1 MDDDADIALMLGA
14 DPQHADD
21 KLAEKIQK
29 YKMLSNKLD
38 DRKCIPAYDIKLQLW
53 FAYLRLAS
61 SQIACHHNA

>member
-1 MDDDADIALMLGA
+1 MLNVLKEVMSMDDDADIALMLGA

-38 DRKCIPAYDIKLQLW
+38 DRKCIPAYDIELQLSGSG
-53 FAYLRLAS
+53 LPT
-61 SQIACHHNA
+61 

>member
-1 MDDDADIALMLGA
+1 MLNVLKEVMSMDDDADIALMLGA

-38 DRKCIPAYDIKLQLW
+38 DRKCIPAHHIELQLSGSV
-53 FAYLRLAS
+53 LPT
-61 SQIACHHNA
+61 